1 MLSKELESFGVLRLK
16 VGLSLKV
23 FSKVLTVVI
32 AWDER
37 LSVELRVNEGCQST
51 VPVLPMEACFVL
63 GVEELMKWL
72 PVFEEQ
78 RWI

>member
-1 MLSKELESFGVLRLK
+1 VLSKELESFGVLRLK

-23 FSKVLTVVI
+23 FLKVLTVVM

-37 LSVELRVNEGCQST
+37 LLVVLRVIEGCQST
-51 VPVLPMEACFVL
+51 VPGLPMEACFVL

-78 RWI
+78 QWI